1 MKLLPIDINE
11 TLNLQYREIPYCAEI
26 LKVYLDFYSKVGFNP
41 PWIGYFVSR
50 ENEIVGVCGFKGK
63 PSNNKVE
70 IAYGTFKKYE
80 GLGFGTE
87 ICKQIVLLSLKSDPK
102 IKITARTLPENN
114 ASTKI
119 LKKNNFTFLGM
130 VADEEDGNVWEW
142 ELLQ

>member
-11 TLNLQYREIPYCAEI
+11 TLNSGFLNSPECLEI
-26 LKVYLDFYSKVGFNP
+26 LNVYSEFYKKVGFNP
-41 PWIGYFVSR
+41 PWIGYFISR

-63 PSNNKVE
+63 PSDNKVE

-80 GLGFGTE
+80 GLGIGTE
-87 ICKQIVLLSLKSDPK
+87 ICKQIILLSLKSDSK

-119 LKKNNFTFLGM
+119 LKKNNFVFSGM
-130 VADEEDGNVWEW
+130 VHDKEDGDVWEW
-142 ELLQ
+142 ELL